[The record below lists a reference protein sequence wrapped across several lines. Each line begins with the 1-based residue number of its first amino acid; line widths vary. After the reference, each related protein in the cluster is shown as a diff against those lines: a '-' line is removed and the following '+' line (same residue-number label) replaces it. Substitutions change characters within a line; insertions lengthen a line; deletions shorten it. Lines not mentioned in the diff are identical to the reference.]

1 MIHRSMMLQLSISSF
16 FGIIGVYLVLYCEQ
30 YKVVA
35 IDTHELKGMRERC
48 NHGKAK
54 DLLGK

>member
-1 MIHRSMMLQLSISSF
+1 MMLQLSISSF